1 MQCVLFLGGS
11 LSNSMKVVILR
22 DDLAELK
29 MKLKCSQEQFVDLQK
44 HYTQQLIQPDL
55 RLMSASLLT
64 TEEPP

>member
-29 MKLKCSQEQFVDLQK
+29 KKLKCSQGQFVDLLQK
-44 HYTQQLIQPDL
+44 YYTQQLI
-55 RLMSASLLT
+55 
-64 TEEPP
+64 

>member
-29 MKLKCSQEQFVDLQK
+29 MKSKCSQE
-44 HYTQQLIQPDL
+44 
-55 RLMSASLLT
+55 
-64 TEEPP
+64 